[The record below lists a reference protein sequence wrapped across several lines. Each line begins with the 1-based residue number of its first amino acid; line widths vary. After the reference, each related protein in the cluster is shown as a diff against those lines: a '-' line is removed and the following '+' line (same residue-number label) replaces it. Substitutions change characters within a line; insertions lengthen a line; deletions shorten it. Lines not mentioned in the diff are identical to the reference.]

1 MFRDYCKVL
10 GIEHD
15 ASDMQI
21 KRAFRNKAKETH
33 PEFNS
38 ASDAEQQFITV
49 NEAYDI
55 LIHHKTRE
63 LFEEDLNTYH
73 NPEAYPPFKHWIVV
87 ARERATVHARL
98 PYKEF
103 TRTKFYQSTH
113 SSPYM
118 LFVAELL
125 ASIVLIIIPYFLM
138 VGEQNRIIGVFSLF
152 IALPA
157 GIFMLVNALSGF
169 NSSKKFKAAKKPKG
183 KSKTEIQKS

>member
-1 MFRDYCKVL
+1 MFKDYCKVL
-10 GIEHD
+10 GVEHD
-15 ASDMQI
+15 ASDMEI
-21 KRAFRNKAKETH
+21 KGAFRRRAKETH
-33 PEFNS
+33 PEINS
-38 ASDAEQQFITV
+38 TSDAEQQFILV

-73 NPEAYPPFKHWIVV
+73 NPETYTPFKHWIVV

-113 SSPYM
+113 TSPYVM
-118 LFVAELL
+118 FIAEF
-125 ASIVLIIIPYFLM
+125 AAAIVLIIIPYFLM
-138 VGEQNRIIGVFSLF
+138 IGEENRLLGVFSLF

-157 GIFMLVNALSGF
+157 GIFFLVQALAGF
-169 NSSKKFKAAKKPKG
+169 AATKKFKAPGKKVKKSDPK
-183 KSKTEIQKS
+183 TQKS

>member
-10 GIEHD
+10 GVEHN
-15 ASDMQI
+15 ASDMEI
-21 KRAFRNKAKETH
+21 KRAFRKKAKETH

-38 ASDAEQQFITV
+38 ASDAEQQFITA

-73 NPEAYPPFKHWIVV
+73 NPEAYPPYKHWIVV
-87 ARERATVHARL
+87 ARERATVHSRL

-103 TRTKFYQSTH
+103 TRTKFYQGTH
-113 SSPYM
+113 ASPYI
-118 LFVAELL
+118 LFVAELV
-125 ASIVLIIIPYFLM
+125 ASILLILIPYVLM
-138 VGEQNRIIGVFSLF
+138 IQEENRILGVFSLF

-157 GIFMLVNALSGF
+157 GIFMLVQALAGF
-169 NSSKKFKAAKKPKG
+169 NAMKKFKAPSKKVNKG
-183 KSKTEIQKS
+183 DTKIQKT